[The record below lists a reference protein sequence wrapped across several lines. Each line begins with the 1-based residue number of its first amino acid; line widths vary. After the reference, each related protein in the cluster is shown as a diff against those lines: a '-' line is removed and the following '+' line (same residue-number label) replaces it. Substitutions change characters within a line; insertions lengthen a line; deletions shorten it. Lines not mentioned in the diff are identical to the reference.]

1 LSGFCQ
7 ENYNFSDSFA
17 KMGVVE
23 QIKEIEDEYAKTQ
36 KNKNTEYH
44 LGRLKAKL
52 AKLRRELLEPA
63 KGGPKGHYSYPKIY
77 INFLRLILQSNPQ
90 FPENSLQLF
99 WQIAISSPHGN
110 QTRGMNF
117 LESKPQSFLSL
128 IFAKNLKPH

>member
-1 LSGFCQ
+1 LSGVCQ
-7 ENYNFSDSFA
+7 ENYNFSDSFL

-63 KGGPKGHYSYPKIY
+63 KGGPKGHYFYPKTY
-77 INFLRLILQSNPQ
+77 IKFILLTLQSNPQ
-90 FPENSLQLF
+90 FHKNSLQLF
-99 WQIAISSPHGN
+99 WITPIGSPRWNPITGN
-110 QTRGMNF
+110 EFLGIKAAVLFELNF
-117 LESKPQSFLSL
+117 CK
-128 IFAKNLKPH
+128 KLKPH